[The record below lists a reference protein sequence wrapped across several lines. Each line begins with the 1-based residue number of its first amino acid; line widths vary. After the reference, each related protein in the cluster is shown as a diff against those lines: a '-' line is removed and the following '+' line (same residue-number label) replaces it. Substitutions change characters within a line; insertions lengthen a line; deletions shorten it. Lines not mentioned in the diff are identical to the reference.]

1 MRLRGLVNLWKFGG
15 DKIIMELNDA
25 AKNGD
30 VETAWDSS
38 EVGANAEIEYVPLMR
53 VENSSSPSQQPNTA
67 TLNQPTIEG
76 ISTPRDPCAPTTFK
90 KFAICWFATWS
101 VLFIILCL
109 LGDEGSPFAIIFSV
123 ALFPFGFL
131 IAIPLKFFWVTWTNY
146 LGYDICENFA
156 IWIEKKRKSFY
167 RY

>member
-1 MRLRGLVNLWKFGG
+1 
-15 DKIIMELNDA
+15 MELNDT

-90 KFAICWFATWS
+90 KFAICWFATWF
-101 VLFIILCL
+101 VLVIIIGIADGEIFGGG
-109 LGDEGSPFAIIFSV
+109 GDGTGFVIMFSV
-123 ALFPFGFL
+123 MLFPFGLL
-131 IAIPLKFFWVTWTNY
+131 IAVLVERSTTLGFTLIPYQSHAPCSNSQC
-146 LGYDICENFA
+146 LG
-156 IWIEKKRKSFY
+156 
-167 RY
+167 

>member
-1 MRLRGLVNLWKFGG
+1 MNFITKRDLVETAEFAWTTRVRGSRRLRCGCGGSLTCGSLG

-38 EVGANAEIEYVPLMR
+38 EVGADAEIEYVPLMR

-76 ISTPRDPCAPTTFK
+76 ISTPRDPCGWVK
-90 KFAICWFATWS
+90 KFAICWFVVIQARRRPQS
-101 VLFIILCL
+101 Q
-109 LGDEGSPFAIIFSV
+109 
-123 ALFPFGFL
+123 
-131 IAIPLKFFWVTWTNY
+131 
-146 LGYDICENFA
+146 
-156 IWIEKKRKSFY
+156 KSDQVNL
-167 RY
+167 